1 MLSKKIKSL
10 LDVPD
15 YHLDETNLTP
25 MANFWCVIEPILNI
39 IQPDSICEIGA
50 ERGITSNKLAEYCA
64 KREIELYIVD
74 PKGVSLTNDYLE
86 SAQVF
91 KERSEAFFQR
101 KIPVDLY
108 FIDGDHNYETVMLEL
123 QSAVD
128 NHINR
133 QPVFLLH
140 DVSWPWAFR
149 DIYYDVGRT
158 EKPHANVNRGAL
170 VIEHEKLAESG
181 FLILEDFSVASKSG
195 GDKNGVLRSV
205 EDFQKN
211 SVHIIG
217 LSGKYLLYTA

>member
-1 MLSKKIKSL
+1 
-10 LDVPD
+10 
-15 YHLDETNLTP
+15 
-25 MANFWCVIEPILNI
+25 
-39 IQPDSICEIGA
+39 
-50 ERGITSNKLAEYCA
+50 
-64 KREIELYIVD
+64 
-74 PKGVSLTNDYLE
+74 
-86 SAQVF
+86 
-91 KERSEAFFQR
+91 
-101 KIPVDLY
+101 
-108 FIDGDHNYETVMLEL
+108 MLEL

-205 EDFQKN
+205 EDFQKIRSTSLDFLEN
-211 SVHIIG
+211 TFFIRPRNFVSRRW
-217 LSGKYLLYTA
+217 SQ